1 MKKLMLIFVIV
12 FLVIFAF
19 GAKNYRTLEVQ
30 SSTIKT
36 SVSVNNNHHEQ
47 IIMPVNPFFET
58 AQGDK
63 WGAFWIA
70 FIIAAIGVYSIYG
83 FAAGIVVVGITYFA
97 TNGNKKA
104 FKKAIWGCL
113 AGCVLGA
120 LFLILRLSITG

>member
-1 MKKLMLIFVIV
+1 MKQLLLFSVFV
-12 FLVIFAF
+12 FFVIFAF
-19 GAKNYRTLEVQ
+19 GAKNDRTLEIQ
-30 SSTIKT
+30 SSTINST
-36 SVSVNNNHHEQ
+36 VSANDNNHEQ
-47 IIMPVNPFFET
+47 ILMPVNSFFET
-58 AQGDK
+58 ARGDK

-113 AGCVLGA
+113 SGLVLGA